1 MRHFQSGETVARQV
15 RDRRLVASPLKDAE
29 LRESALQ
36 EVYVEAR
43 LNVRVNRPKRV
54 KVVLERHSFDLAVPN
69 SSAPNFAALAH
80 EEIAWT
86 KALLSQFIGRD
97 RHLVD
102 LRKVDV
108 VPEDV
113 GRSQEGGLLRA
124 VTCRRR
130 HGLSRADV
138 E

>member
-1 MRHFQSGETVARQV
+1 MGLAGIPNSRQGQGKRLLFWQGRLRHFQSGETVARQV

-29 LRESALQ
+29 LREGALQ

-43 LNVRVNRPKRV
+43 LNVRLNRPKPV
-54 KVVLERHSFDLAVPN
+54 KVVLKRHSFDLAVPN
-69 SSAPNFAALAH
+69 SSAPNFASLAL

-97 RHLVD
+97 RHFVD

-108 VPEDV
+108 VPKDV
-113 GRSQEGGLLRA
+113 G
-124 VTCRRR
+124 
-130 HGLSRADV
+130 
-138 E
+138 